1 MMGLSRAM
9 DTARARSAA
18 FQGRVGRR
26 EAHVL
31 HVPPQCV
38 DTDAKLS
45 REQCQRLGG
54 SRWQPMEG
62 VRAAIGG
69 PASLELLRA
78 RQRSVAAA
86 GLHLAA
92 LFPKPSQ
99 AQRALQIVDTV
110 AMAAESAAEL
120 CLSGALNDDTGE
132 LEQVDLGIRGATAPA
147 ALAARLCCCDP
158 SSRLQCY
165 KEFKVVSSSTSV

>member
-1 MMGLSRAM
+1 MQWTL
-9 DTARARSAA
+9 RARSAA
-18 FQGRVGRR
+18 FQRRAGRR
-26 EAHVL
+26 EAHVV

-45 REQCQRLGG
+45 REQCQRLGH
-54 SRWQPMEG
+54 WQPMEG

-69 PASLELLRA
+69 PASLELLHA

-86 GLHLAA
+86 GLRLAA

-110 AMAAESAAEL
+110 AIAAESAAEL
-120 CLSGALNDDTGE
+120 CLSGALNDDAGE

-158 SSRLQCY
+158 SSRLQCD

>member
-1 MMGLSRAM
+1 MLRRPLEEFEKVHEQLQYSISAEVVGASSHVRGTGPRSCMMGLSRAM

-45 REQCQRLGG
+45 REQCQRLGH
-54 SRWQPMEG
+54 WQPMEG

-86 GLHLAA
+86 VVRLLAKCQMTQ
-92 LFPKPSQ
+92 LYK
-99 AQRALQIVDTV
+99 RIY
-110 AMAAESAAEL
+110 
-120 CLSGALNDDTGE
+120 
-132 LEQVDLGIRGATAPA
+132 IR
-147 ALAARLCCCDP
+147 
-158 SSRLQCY
+158 SII
-165 KEFKVVSSSTSV
+165 

>member
-45 REQCQRLGG
+45 REQCQRLGH
-54 SRWQPMEG
+54 WQPMEG

-92 LFPKPSQ
+92 LFPNPARPSV
-99 AQRALQIVDTV
+99 R
-110 AMAAESAAEL
+110 
-120 CLSGALNDDTGE
+120 
-132 LEQVDLGIRGATAPA
+132 
-147 ALAARLCCCDP
+147 
-158 SSRLQCY
+158 
-165 KEFKVVSSSTSV
+165 FK